1 MTGTDGTP
9 DPIAAGSLAD
19 ASAIMR
25 HNRLL
30 WSHVNDAFS
39 DRDADRRWQ
48 RAEVTWGLFERSESE
63 LGALGD
69 MADRDVAELGC
80 GAAFLSASLARAGA
94 RPVAVDLSHRQLQTA
109 RRNQART
116 GIHFPLVEADAT
128 RVPLRSSSFDVVVSD
143 YGAAPWCEPRAWLAE
158 AGRILRPGGRLA
170 FLTNSV
176 LAGLCVP
183 ADGGVAG
190 ERLLRA
196 QRDLQRI
203 AWPGGGVEHH
213 PGHGRWISELRR
225 AGFVIDALHE
235 LCAPADAT
243 TPEYYDIVTAAWAR
257 RWPAEDLWVAHLDDE

>member
-48 RAEVTWGLFERSESE
+48 RAEVTWGLFERPESE

-116 GIHFPLVEADAT
+116 GIHFPLVEADSRRPDASCDRAAGSPSSPTACSRVCACLPMAAWRASDCSARSGTCSASRGLAAGWSTIRAT
-128 RVPLRSSSFDVVVSD
+128 AGGSASCGEPVSSSTRCTS
-143 YGAAPWCEPRAWLAE
+143 
-158 AGRILRPGGRLA
+158 
-170 FLTNSV
+170 S
-176 LAGLCVP
+176 
-183 ADGGVAG
+183 
-190 ERLLRA
+190 
-196 QRDLQRI
+196 
-203 AWPGGGVEHH
+203 
-213 PGHGRWISELRR
+213 
-225 AGFVIDALHE
+225 
-235 LCAPADAT
+235 
-243 TPEYYDIVTAAWAR
+243 AR
-257 RWPAEDLWVAHLDDE
+257 RRTPRRRSTTTS